1 MAKKQIKIM
10 CTAFRDGFQSV
21 YGARVFSKDF
31 MPAVNMEELNKIIE
45 RVKDSVAKNVS
56 MEEDAESRA
65 IELRDKCV
73 DNYNRIIKEHFDML
87 HTLASDLCN
96 KYGIFYTVRDDNK
109 SEHLLIKYYGNN
121 RCGFYVEVKADRY
134 LYKPY
139 YWCNNQAIKEDICSI
154 HACNDRERV
163 IAFSEL
169 FSTEDKANA
178 FLAEVN
184 EQYAKLFEEVVR
196 VVDEKN
202 ATLALQLDSL
212 REALSTS
219 SVVKEEEDGS
229 IEIHL
234 NGKTYKGTLV
244 EE

>member
-1 MAKKQIKIM
+1 
-10 CTAFRDGFQSV
+10 
-21 YGARVFSKDF
+21 
-31 MPAVNMEELNKIIE
+31 
-45 RVKDSVAKNVS
+45 
-56 MEEDAESRA
+56 
-65 IELRDKCV
+65 
-73 DNYNRIIKEHFDML
+73 ML

-96 KYGIFYTVRDDNK
+96 KYGIFYNVKEGNK

-121 RCGFYVEVKADRY
+121 GSGGFYVEVRADRY
-134 LYKPY
+134 LYRPY
-139 YWCNNQAIKEDICSI
+139 YWCNNQVGKEDICSI
-154 HACNDRERV
+154 HTCNDRERV

-169 FSTEDKANA
+169 FSTEDKANV

-184 EQYAKLFEEVVR
+184 EQYAKLFEEVIK

-202 ATLALQLDSL
+202 GELALQLDSL
-212 REALSTS
+212 KEALSTS
-219 SVVKEEEDGS
+219 SVVKEKEDGS